1 MRLKDIVLST
11 SIILLFLLSYCVIFL
26 AIGLEKVKKNWNKYK
41 CNPSVMPF
49 ASQFGYDGVKNF
61 VECVGSTQINLMSKF
76 TDPIYSMLNQIS
88 NLGGNILNSMNSVRE
103 MINWVRF
110 STVGILQ
117 DIISIFVNLI
127 ARFQIFII
135 SIKTLIMRLIGVSI
149 LLMYKVQTSID
160 LMDSAWKGPPGDIL
174 RFIAGE

>member
-26 AIGLEKVKKNWNKYK
+26 AVGLEKVKKNWNKYK

-61 VECVGSTQINLMSKF
+61 TECVGSTQINLMSTF
-76 TDPIYSMLNQIS
+76 TDPLYSMFSQIS
-88 NLGGNILNSMNSVRE
+88 TLGGNILGSMNKVRE
-103 MINWVRF
+103 MINWIRF
-110 STVGILQ
+110 SATKVLQ
-117 DIISIFVNLI
+117 DIIAIFVNLM

-135 SIKTLIMRLIGVSI
+135 SVKTLVMRLIGVSM
-149 LLMYKVQTSID
+149 LLVYKVEAGID
-160 LMDSAWKGPPGDIL
+160 SMDSAWNGPPGDML
-174 RFIAGE
+174 RMFA